1 MWTPFYQTS
10 LGDQG
15 QLGELVHPLWH
26 PLRDLDILDL
36 GTGDGTK
43 MYEFS
48 EKFQGGGGSFL
59 VKKIILLIL
68 DLWTE
73 HFEYKKK
80 NLLWFS
86 ENGGGVKGR
95 LVLFRKFIPFW

>member
-43 MYEFS
+43 MDDTA
-48 EKFQGGGGSFL
+48 EKFEGGGAFSNQKL
-59 VKKIILLIL
+59 ILQIL
-68 DLWTE
+68 DL
-73 HFEYKKK
+73 
-80 NLLWFS
+80 
-86 ENGGGVKGR
+86 
-95 LVLFRKFIPFW
+95 